1 MKKLFSFLLIVVLIA
16 CSKDPVIY
24 TLTATANPTE
34 GGSVSPSS
42 QQYDSG
48 DVATVTATPS
58 AEYVFQSWSGSA
70 SGSSPSTTVTMD
82 SDKAVVANFVKKKYA
97 LTVKTE
103 GEGSVT
109 EKVIK
114 AGVATD
120 YNSGTVVEL
129 TAVPEGEWLFVE
141 WTGDLTG
148 SENPKEITIDKAKTV
163 TAVFVKKQYPLTI
176 EIEGE
181 GTVSEKV
188 IKQGLATDYNSG
200 TIVELTAEPTGD
212 WEFVEWSGDITSTEN
227 PVQITIN
234 ESKKVKV
241 KFKSKDFF
249 VEIPNAFPNLTSI
262 FESIGGA
269 NSTIVTSGDLN
280 KDGYVDILIHIWHA
294 LNYQVT
300 TSPTKNKLIA
310 LLNNGDNTYRNGTRE
325 LFGSDNIELFGASR
339 KVDSA
344 DLNCDGYP
352 DFVYALN
359 KEDGRDGNGNYWWAS
374 NAAIVSDGNGGYNI
388 LEIDP
393 QNPNYSHSVEIVR
406 EGNCNFVIIFDGSQ
420 DYRFS
425 GSEFIPLNNNYI
437 DDPSYR
443 RRAIGTFL
451 SYDENGDGVD
461 DVIVHD
467 TQNEDGWWLLPYL
480 TVYRNNGNWTKIGEF
495 RWKNSFQIVEG
506 DGNGNFQRNNAVIDN
521 DITYISGGF
530 FTSLS
535 IDIDNSSRP
544 IPVVRFGTSRLL
556 TGSIKEGDT
565 IYPSSNRV
573 AWNRLLALEITNS
586 SVQEKYIFN
595 NESVEGNVN
604 IKEELD
610 FDMDGFQDLVLFPYR
625 DGGNPIILQNSS
637 GTFYINDYSNIMPDI
652 SDPLFDT
659 TLILDVNNDGINDI
673 IYRRA
678 HGCGLGWSNGKCGDY
693 KLLLGNRKIN

>member
-1 MKKLFSFLLIVVLIA
+1 M
-16 CSKDPVIY
+16 IY
-24 TLTATANPTE
+24 TLTVTANPAE
-34 GGSVSPSS
+34 GGTVSPSS

-48 DVATVTATPS
+48 DVVSITATPS
-58 AEYVFQSWSGSA
+58 SEYVFQSWSGSA
-70 SGSSPSTTVTMD
+70 SGTSQSTTVTMN
-82 SDKAVVANFVKKKYA
+82 SDKAVVANFVKKKYV
-97 LTVKTE
+97 LTLNVE
-103 GEGSVT
+103 GEGSVTEKVIKAGVATDYNSGTIVELTAVPGGEWLFVEWKGDLTGSENPKQITINKAKTVTAVFVKKQYPLTIEIEGEGTVT

-129 TAVPEGEWLFVE
+129 TAVP
-141 WTGDLTG
+141 
-148 SENPKEITIDKAKTV
+148 IA
-163 TAVFVKKQYPLTI
+163 
-176 EIEGE
+176 
-181 GTVSEKV
+181 
-188 IKQGLATDYNSG
+188 
-200 TIVELTAEPTGD
+200 D
-212 WEFVEWSGDITSTEN
+212 WEFVEWTGDITSTEN
-227 PVQITIN
+227 PAQITIDGP
-234 ESKKVKV
+234 KTVKV

-262 FESIGGA
+262 FESVSGA

-294 LNYQVT
+294 MNYQIT
-300 TSPTKNKLIA
+300 SSPTKNKLIV
-310 LLNNGDNTYRNGTRE
+310 LLNNGDNTYRKGTKE
-325 LFGSDNIELFGASR
+325 LFGSENIELFGASR

-374 NAAIVSDGNGGYNI
+374 NAAVISDGNGGYNV

-437 DDPSYR
+437 DDPGYR

-480 TVYRNNGNWTKIGEF
+480 TVYRNNGNWIKVGEF
-495 RWKNSFQIVEG
+495 RWKNSFQIIEA
-506 DGNGNFQRNNAVIDN
+506 DGNGNFQRNNAVVDN
-521 DITYISGGF
+521 GITYISGGF

-535 IDIDNSSRP
+535 IDVDNSSKS

-556 TGSIKEGDT
+556 SGSIKEGDT
-565 IYPSSNRV
+565 IYPSNNRV
-573 AWNRLLALEITNS
+573 AWNRLLALEISNS

-595 NESVEGNVN
+595 NESIEGNVN
-604 IKEELD
+604 IKEVLD
-610 FDMDGFQDLVLFPYR
+610 FDADGFQDIVLFPYR

-637 GTFYINDYSNIMPDI
+637 GTFSFNDFSNIIPDI
-652 SDPLFDT
+652 SDPLYDT

-678 HGCGLGWSNGKCGDY
+678 HGCGLGWSNGKCGEY